1 MATSLTPGVYNCKV
15 RVMSLRVFVL
25 FFVLLVAGSRYG
37 RARPGMAHPGP
48 KTTSAPQR
56 GEQYRTIVTQYC
68 VSCHNERTKTAG
80 LMFDRM
86 DFTNVAAGAEIW
98 EKAVRKL
105 RVGMMPPQGAPQP
118 DPAAREALVSWL
130 TTELDSSAAAHPNS
144 GQPLWRRLDRVE
156 SATAIR
162 DTPALEI

>member
-15 RVMSLRVFVL
+15 RVMSLRVFVF
-25 FFVLLVAGSRYG
+25 FFVLLVAGSRFCW
-37 RARPGMAHPGP
+37 ARSGMANPGP
-48 KTTSAPQR
+48 ESTSALQR

-80 LMFDRM
+80 LMFDKM

-105 RVGMMPPQGAPQP
+105 GVGMMLAQGAPQP
-118 DPAAREALVSWL
+118 DPGAREALVSLL
-130 TTELDSSAAAHPNS
+130 TQELDSSAAANTNAGHP
-144 GQPLWRRLDRVE
+144 LL
-156 SATAIR
+156 
-162 DTPALEI
+162 